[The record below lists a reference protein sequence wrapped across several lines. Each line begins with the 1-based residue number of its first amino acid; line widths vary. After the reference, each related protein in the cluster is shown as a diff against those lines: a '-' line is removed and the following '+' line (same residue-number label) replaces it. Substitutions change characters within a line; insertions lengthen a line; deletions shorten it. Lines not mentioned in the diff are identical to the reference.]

1 MLIEKNWKGLF
12 IIKLIQW
19 SVPIHSLKDQDIV
32 SIFQAMGE
40 QNKEFN
46 QIDQS
51 DSLENFNLV
60 RYYYTLISRLE
71 LDSNDYELLKTLLLL
86 RIGILLILD
95 KRVFLTILT

>member
-1 MLIEKNWKGLF
+1 MIEKNWKDLF

-19 SVPIHSLKDQDIV
+19 SVPIHSLKDQDV
-32 SIFQAMGE
+32 DSIFQAMSE

-60 RYYYTLISRLE
+60 KYYYTLITK
-71 LDSNDYELLKTLLLL
+71 LDLNPNDFELLKTLLLL
-86 RIGILLILD
+86 RIGIFIF
-95 KRVFLTILT
+95 RI